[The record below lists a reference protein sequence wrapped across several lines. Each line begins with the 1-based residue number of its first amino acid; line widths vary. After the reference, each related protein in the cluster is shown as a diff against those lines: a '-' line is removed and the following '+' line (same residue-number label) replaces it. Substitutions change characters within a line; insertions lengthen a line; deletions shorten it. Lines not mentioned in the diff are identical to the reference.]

1 MPALEVFQAWIGEEC
16 VHLGRFHSYDVM
28 VAFFI
33 SECTSKTHSKFKST
47 RELIRS
53 FDLQGRG
60 IDTIGQTYMVVSE
73 VVIAKKG
80 TLFEVVP
87 GFSETQF
94 YFRPFS
100 RGFVHAKL

>member
-1 MPALEVFQAWIGEEC
+1 MGDEC

-28 VAFFI
+28 VVFFI
-33 SECTSKTHSKFKST
+33 AKCTSKTHSKFKST

-53 FDLQGRG
+53 LDLQGRG
-60 IDTIGQTYMVVSE
+60 IDTIGQTYMVVSD

-80 TLFEVVP
+80 TLFEVVS
-87 GFSETQF
+87 GFSEKLF
-94 YFRPFS
+94 CLRPFS